1 LRCDIFRL
9 SYWLIVERNFFGME
23 RVWVFVLHKGCFLKV
38 KPRHL
43 IVAGFSF
50 VILSFVYYS
59 IYSFGFCSGAK
70 PRGRD
75 PLAPIG
81 CGSFGCHKKLKI
93 LDTFGIIR
101 VMVCCNGNQIT
112 GQADEKP
119 NICST
124 SMAVGSIKIIVFI
137 GLKFEGM
144 IDF

>member
-1 LRCDIFRL
+1 MLFYLLFTIRFILLAFVAEPNRAGATRSHL
-9 SYWLIVERNFFGME
+9 S
-23 RVWVFVLHKGCFLKV
+23 
-38 KPRHL
+38 
-43 IVAGFSF
+43 
-50 VILSFVYYS
+50 
-59 IYSFGFCSGAK
+59 
-70 PRGRD
+70 
-75 PLAPIG
+75 G